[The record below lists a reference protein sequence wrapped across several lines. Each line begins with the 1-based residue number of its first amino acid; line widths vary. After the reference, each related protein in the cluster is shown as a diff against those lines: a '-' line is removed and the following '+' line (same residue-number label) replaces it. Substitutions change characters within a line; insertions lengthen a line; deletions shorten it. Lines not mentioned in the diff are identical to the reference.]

1 MALTED
7 TVAAAAARDR
17 KKNTEELGAPVAQ
30 GTAET
35 PRHPETET
43 FKFAVSRV
51 NPSIPDGEGAGVVP
65 ARDDA
70 GAALKKELNM
80 LRDSYMG
87 RLPAPQRSVT
97 VSFAWKE
104 LWGKASRY
112 LSHDDLKQLGEA
124 LVFAAQA
131 HGDQMRASGEP
142 YVIHPVYVTSIL
154 ADMRMDLPTLQA
166 GLLHDVL
173 EDTPVTADEMKN
185 RFGATVEML
194 VDGVTK
200 LGKLPF
206 KTFED
211 YQAENL
217 RKMFLVM
224 AKDIRVVLIKLADR
238 THNMRSLGALR
249 RDKQQR
255 IAKET
260 LEIYAPLA
268 HRLGIYQVKRTLEDL
283 AFKYYDP
290 TMYYDIK
297 RRVKKRLPEREAIVN
312 QAMEVLGERLRSI
325 GIEAH
330 IKGRAKHFYSIFE
343 KTARNCRWNNFT
355 TSWPCA

>member
-1 MALTED
+1 
-7 TVAAAAARDR
+7 
-17 KKNTEELGAPVAQ
+17 
-30 GTAET
+30 
-35 PRHPETET
+35 
-43 FKFAVSRV
+43 
-51 NPSIPDGEGAGVVP
+51 
-65 ARDDA
+65 
-70 GAALKKELNM
+70 M
-80 LRDSYMG
+80 LRDSYIG

-97 VSFAWKE
+97 VNFAWQE

-112 LSHDDLKQLGEA
+112 MSVDDLKALGEA
-124 LVFAAQA
+124 LVYAAQA

-142 YVIHPVYVTSIL
+142 YIIHPVYVTSIL

-173 EDTPVTADEMKN
+173 EDTEISGGEMKAK
-185 RFGATVEML
+185 FGPVVEML

-200 LGKLPF
+200 LGKLQF
-206 KTFED
+206 KSFED

-297 RRVKKRLPEREAIVN
+297 RRVKKRLPEREELVN
-312 QAMEVLGERLRSI
+312 QAMGILDARLKEM
-325 GIEAH
+325 GIEAQ
-330 IKGRAKHFYSIFE
+330 IKGRAKHFY
-343 KTARNCRWNNFT
+343 
-355 TSWPCA
+355 